1 MNKDDMWTSGYDQM
15 KNVYSPYTSGADDYD
30 TNGAVSRG
38 GQRDGG
44 YSKRKTESEIKQQRD
59 QQEQE
64 AQLILQEIVALAKA
78 SLKAEGHGDT
88 KAGVAGKLNLLADL
102 RAMICAGDDISK
114 MLEKID
120 TLERAIQGS

>member
-15 KNVYSPYTSGADDYD
+15 KTTYSPYTSGTDDYG
-30 TNGAVSRG
+30 TVSRG

-44 YSKRKTESEIKQQRD
+44 YAKRKAEYEIKQQMD

-88 KAGVAGKLNLLADL
+88 KDGVAGKLDLLADL
-102 RAMICAGDDISK
+102 RAMICSGDDINK

-120 TLERAIQGS
+120 TLERAIQGTK